1 MFNSIT
7 WGQYISAI
15 LFLLIIYYAVVGLKF
30 YKWEILGVIGIRK
43 IEAVALNT
51 SSLPNLKQFG
61 SSENNED
68 YRFKPALEID
78 ISPLVQSFKD
88 EEKAFVQT
96 NENVDMT
103 KAELINSLKI
113 ISSKYPALKDADC
126 RNDLEQFVLNEIN
139 VQYPNPIHR
148 KDLIR
153 LWN

>member
-1 MFNSIT
+1 M
-7 WGQYISAI
+7 
-15 LFLLIIYYAVVGLKF
+15 F
-30 YKWEILGVIGIRK
+30 YKWEILSIAGIRK
-43 IEAVALNT
+43 VDDDLLNT
-51 SSLPNLKQFG
+51 TAALSNLKEFDA
-61 SSENNED
+61 SENHED
-68 YRFKPALEID
+68 YLSKPNLEID

-88 EEKAFVQT
+88 EVKAFVQT